1 MQRGGCALV
10 RGGAA
15 LLVQHSHTYCVGMKN
30 VTLSYG
36 DGAIVAA
43 AEVLEANTLYTED
56 LNHGQLYGRV
66 RVVNPFVRHESA

>member
-1 MQRGGCALV
+1 
-10 RGGAA
+10 
-15 LLVQHSHTYCVGMKN
+15 MKN